1 MSAKS
6 SIDIIDFHIEIES
19 TDLVTKLVNSEDT
32 TFTDCAL
39 LFELF
44 NKEVEA
50 GNRDSISKTESMLKV
65 DLQKLKEF

>member
-19 TDLVTKLVNSEDT
+19 TDLVTTLVNSEDT

-44 NKEVEA
+44 YKEVEA
-50 GNRDSISKTESMLKV
+50 GNSDSISKTESMLKV